1 MSSGAMDCE
10 SSSVYIEPVYTAEF
24 SVESIAGYDSEGSND
39 SSESEVDDVSYD
51 CAESFDESANQID
64 DCTDNLIIDTVVED
78 LESHDSFSLAFKIMN
93 DRLTDN
99 LPESADDLEPQK
111 SNDVAFQEVLDRL
124 DREQKIIDA
133 EVHELVL
140 QNTFDSQVRDLKDGI
155 ITASSDLNLLG
166 ESLKL
171 IGAAIDKEINETIV
185 KVCEDDTLEEDEIS
199 ISAQIMADFA
209 ASELEDIE
217 MQSSSEVVFT
227 LEQQLRIKN
236 WTDEVKKEEEKLCQA
251 MFLAENEIS
260 EGPITGYGV
269 YQSDSDHLI
278 PHEIHGLGPK
288 LSGLHKI
295 WDWMSNCHF
304 EISFY
309 ADLMSS

>member
-1 MSSGAMDCE
+1 MSSGPMEWE
-10 SSSVYIEPVYTAEF
+10 SSSVYGEPVSTAEF
-24 SVESIAGYDSEGSND
+24 SVESIAGDDSEDSTD
-39 SSESEVDDVSYD
+39 SSVSEVDDISYD
-51 CAESFDESANQID
+51 SDEEFDESANQID
-64 DCTDNLIIDTVVED
+64 DCTDNIIIDTFVED
-78 LESHDSFSLAFKIMN
+78 LESQNSFAPAFKIMI
-93 DRLTDN
+93 DRLNDN

-111 SNDVAFQEVLDRL
+111 SNDVAFQEVLDRI
-124 DREQKIIDA
+124 DCQQKIIDA
-133 EVHELVL
+133 EIHELEL

-155 ITASSDLNLLG
+155 ITAFSDINLLG

-171 IGAAIDKEINETIV
+171 IGVALDKKINETIA

-227 LEQQLRIKN
+227 LEQQLRFKN
-236 WTDEVKKEEEKLCQA
+236 WTDEVKKEEEKLFQA

-260 EGPITGYGV
+260 EDPISGYGV
-269 YQSDSDHLI
+269 YQSDSDQMI

-288 LSGLHKI
+288 LSGFPKI
-295 WDWMSNCHF
+295 WDWMSKCHF

-309 ADLMSS
+309 ADSILS

>member
-1 MSSGAMDCE
+1 MSSGAMDCD

-24 SVESIAGYDSEGSND
+24 SVESIAGYDSEDSND
-39 SSESEVDDVSYD
+39 SSVSDVDSISYD

-78 LESHDSFSLAFKIMN
+78 LESHDSYSLAFKIMN

-124 DREQKIIDA
+124 DREQKLIDA

-140 QNTFDSQVRDLKDGI
+140 QNTFDAQCRELKDGI

-185 KVCEDDTLEEDEIS
+185 KVFEDDTLEDEIS
-199 ISAQIMADFA
+199 ISEQIMADFA

-217 MQSSSEVVFT
+217 MQFSAEVDFT
-227 LEQQLRIKN
+227 LEQQLN
-236 WTDEVKKEEEKLCQA
+236 WTDEEKLFQA

-260 EGPITGYGV
+260 EDPISGYGI
-269 YQSDSDHLI
+269 YQSDSDQII
-278 PHEIHGLGPK
+278 PTQINGLGPK
-288 LSGLHKI
+288 LSAWHKI
-295 WDWMSNCHF
+295 RDWMSTCRF
-304 EISFY
+304 EISSY
-309 ADLMSS
+309 ADLISS